1 MNKEESKPK
10 ELALPADFS
19 SHNSALAKL
28 AKLPKVGSGL
38 GGYDISL
45 GFSHRYAIEIAL
57 DVLEELNDNE
67 KNQVLEGIYSVFE
80 TWKNEQ
86 GVYPPNFGG
95 LLFGLSGAGPKEPE
109 PAREY
114 IKRQNMAAALLGKP
128 VVYIK
133 PWECDSFARTPVRLF
148 FKLFSEDYPPL
159 KAYMEKR
166 KPARYDYI
174 LATVIIMSHKSDS
187 EYQSSD
193 CIEGAFKLA
202 QMRMDIQKTLIEG
215 MEPLAR
221 ETFNRKRKARIKREA
236 TKEETERKVIE
247 LHQKFLNDGNIPPY
261 KEYAAKLGYSES
273 TISRILKKNGFAKYK
288 S

>member
-1 MNKEESKPK
+1 MAEKKTLKFKPN
-10 ELALPADFS
+10 P
-19 SHNSALAKL
+19 NSALAQL
-28 AKLPKVGSGL
+28 AQLPKVGGGL

-45 GFSHRYAIEIAL
+45 GYSHRYAIEIAL
-57 DVLEELNDNE
+57 GVLKELDE
-67 KNQVLEGIYSVFE
+67 KEKDQVLEGIYNVFE
-80 TWKNEQ
+80 TWKNEH
-86 GVYPPNFGG
+86 GVYPANLGG
-95 LLFGLSGAGPKEPE
+95 LLFGLSGLGSKEPE

-114 IKRQNMAAALLGKP
+114 IKRQNLAAALSGEEPK
-128 VVYIK
+128 YIK

-159 KAYMEKR
+159 KEYMEKR

-174 LATVIIMSHKSDS
+174 LATVIIMSHNSDS

-202 QMRMDIQKTLIEG
+202 QMRLDIQKTLIEG

-221 ETFNRKRKARIKREA
+221 ETFNRKRRARIKREA

-247 LHQKFLNDGNIPPY
+247 LHQSFLKDGNIPPY

>member
-1 MNKEESKPK
+1 MASKKVKKFTPD
-10 ELALPADFS
+10 P
-19 SHNSALAKL
+19 NSALAQFGQ
-28 AKLPKVGSGL
+28 LPRVGSAL

-45 GFSHRYAIEIAL
+45 AFSHRYALEIAMDTL
-57 DVLEELNDNE
+57 SELKEDE
-67 KNQVLEGIYSVFE
+67 KDQVLDGIYTVFE
-80 TWKNEQ
+80 QWKNER
-86 GVYPPNFGG
+86 GVYPPAGG
-95 LLFGLSGAGPKEPE
+95 LLSAFSGLGSKEPE
-109 PAREY
+109 PARDY
-114 IKRQNMAAALLGKP
+114 IKRQGLAAALSGEEPK
-128 VVYIK
+128 YIK

-174 LATVIIMSHKSDS
+174 LATVIIMSHNSDS

-202 QMRMDIQKTLIEG
+202 QMRLDLQKTLIEG

-221 ETFNRKRKARIKREA
+221 ETFNRKRSARIQREA
-236 TKEETERKVIE
+236 TTEETERKVIE